1 MDSNLIANVL
11 EEVKK
16 RINIDSMDKEQ
27 INKIIQNIASQ
38 MFNNDINDV
47 KEEKIQKEKVQEEKE
62 VITMSAPSA
71 VTEYVGAARG
81 DTVGLVI
88 ANVDYSLHEKMGI
101 DKKYRSLGI
110 ISCRTGAGPQIM
122 AADEAVKATN
132 TEVISIEM
140 ARDTKGG
147 AGHGSLIILAAED
160 VSDAR
165 RAVEVALKELDRTF
179 GDVYGCDVGHVELQY
194 TARASLALEK
204 AFGAPI
210 GKAFGVIVG
219 APAGIGVVMADTAM
233 KTANVE
239 MVTYASPNAGTAHS
253 NEVIIT
259 ITGDSGAVRQSVI
272 SAREV
277 GLSIL
282 RSMGQDPKTD
292 TKPYI

>member
-1 MDSNLIANVL
+1 MNDEIIEKVLIEVRKHLDLQNVDNEL
-11 EEVKK
+11 ISKIIESAVSKVIEKEINEEKQENSIVEGKEEV
-16 RINIDSMDKEQ
+16 Q
-27 INKIIQNIASQ
+27 
-38 MFNNDINDV
+38 V
-47 KEEKIQKEKVQEEKE
+47 
-62 VITMSAPSA
+62 MSAPSA

-88 ANVDYSLHEKMGI
+88 ANVDYNLHEKMGL
-101 DKKYRSLGI
+101 DKKYRSIGI
-110 ISCRTGAGPQIM
+110 ISSRTGAGPQIM

-132 TEVISIEM
+132 TEVVSIEL

-165 RAVEVALKELDRTF
+165 RAVEVALAQLDRTF
-179 GDVYGCDVGHVELQY
+179 GDVYGCDVGHLELQY

-204 AFGAPI
+204 GFGAPV
-210 GKAFGVIVG
+210 GKAFGIIVG
-219 APAGIGVVMADTAM
+219 APAGIGVVMADAAM

-272 SAREV
+272 AAREV

>member
-1 MDSNLIANVL
+1 MNDEIIEKVLIEVRKHLDLQNVDSEQMSKIIESTASKIIGQEISREGQENSIVEGK
-11 EEVKK
+11 EEV
-16 RINIDSMDKEQ
+16 Q
-27 INKIIQNIASQ
+27 
-38 MFNNDINDV
+38 V
-47 KEEKIQKEKVQEEKE
+47 
-62 VITMSAPSA
+62 MSAPSA

-88 ANVDYSLHEKMGI
+88 ANVDYSLHESMKL
-101 DKKYRSLGI
+101 DKKYRSIGI
-110 ISCRTGAGPQIM
+110 ISSRTGAGPQIM

-132 TEVISIEM
+132 TEVVSIEL

-165 RAVEVALKELDRTF
+165 RAVEVALAQLDRTF
-179 GDVYGCDVGHVELQY
+179 GDVYGCDVGHLELQY

-210 GKAFGVIVG
+210 GKAFGIIVG

-272 SAREV
+272 AAREV

>member
-1 MDSNLIANVL
+1 MDNGLIEKVLSEISSRVNLQNV
-11 EEVKK
+11 
-16 RINIDSMDKEQ
+16 DKELMS
-27 INKIIQNIASQ
+27 KIITSAA
-38 MFNNDINDV
+38 
-47 KEEKIQKEKVQEEKE
+47 EKILEKQPAEVFEKEKVVEEKRE
-62 VITMSAPSA
+62 VKVMSAPSA
-71 VTEYVGAARG
+71 ITEYVGAARG
-81 DTVGLVI
+81 DTIGLVI
-88 ANVDYSLHEKMGI
+88 ANVDYYLHEKMGL
-101 DKKYRSLGI
+101 DKKYRSIGI
-110 ISCRTGAGPQIM
+110 ISARTGAGPQIM

-132 TEVISIEM
+132 TEVVSIEL

-179 GDVYGCDVGHVELQY
+179 GDVYGCDVGHLELQY

-204 AFGAPI
+204 AFGAPL
-210 GKAFGVIVG
+210 GKAFGIIVG

-239 MVTYASPNAGTAHS
+239 IVTYASPDAGTAHS

-272 SAREV
+272 AAREV
-277 GLSIL
+277 GLSLL
-282 RSMGQDPKTD
+282 RAMGQEPKTD
-292 TKPYI
+292 TEPYI

>member
-1 MDSNLIANVL
+1 MNDEIIEKVLIEVRKHLDLQNVDSEQMSKIIESTASKIIDQEIGRESQENSIVEGK
-11 EEVKK
+11 EEV
-16 RINIDSMDKEQ
+16 Q
-27 INKIIQNIASQ
+27 
-38 MFNNDINDV
+38 V
-47 KEEKIQKEKVQEEKE
+47 
-62 VITMSAPSA
+62 MSAPSA

-88 ANVDYSLHEKMGI
+88 ANVDYSLHENMKL
-101 DKKYRSLGI
+101 DKKYRSIGI
-110 ISCRTGAGPQIM
+110 ISSRTGAGPQIM

-132 TEVISIEM
+132 TEVVSIEL

-165 RAVEVALKELDRTF
+165 RAVEVALAQLDRTF
-179 GDVYGCDVGHVELQY
+179 GDVYGCDVGHLELQY

-210 GKAFGVIVG
+210 GKAFGIIVG
-219 APAGIGVVMADTAM
+219 APAGIGVVMADAAM

-272 SAREV
+272 AAREV

>member
-1 MDSNLIANVL
+1 MDNGLIEKVLSELGSKINLQSL
-11 EEVKK
+11 
-16 RINIDSMDKEQ
+16 DKDQ
-27 INKIIQNIASQ
+27 ISKIIQTAAQQILAKEAAQVIENK
-38 MFNNDINDV
+38 NV
-47 KEEKIQKEKVQEEKE
+47 VEEKRE
-62 VITMSAPSA
+62 VLTMSAPSA
-71 VTEYVGAARG
+71 ITEFVGTAIG
-81 DTVGLVI
+81 DTIGLVI
-88 ANVDYSLHEKMGI
+88 ANVDYYLHEKMGL
-101 DKKYRSLGI
+101 DKKYRSIGI
-110 ISCRTGAGPQIM
+110 ISSRTGAGPHIM

-132 TEVISIEM
+132 TEVVTIEM

-179 GDVYGCDVGHVELQY
+179 GDVYGCDAGHLELQY

-204 AFGAPI
+204 AFGAPL
-210 GKAFGVIVG
+210 GKAFGIIVG

-239 MVTYASPNAGTAHS
+239 MVTYASPGAGTAHS

-272 SAREV
+272 AAREV
-277 GLSIL
+277 GLSL
-282 RSMGQDPKTD
+282 LKAMGQETQSS
-292 TKPYI
+292 TQPYI